1 VNRHRARR
9 RFGQNF
15 LIDDR
20 EISRIVTAIEP
31 RPVQHLV
38 EIGPGHGALTGAIA
52 AKVARLDVI
61 EIDRDLVPDLE
72 ALTVTYPNLTVHCA
86 DALRFDFATLAC
98 HEERLRIFGNLP
110 YNISTPLLFHLL
122 ESSSQ
127 IADMHLM
134 LQKEVVDRL
143 AAEPGDEAYGRISVM
158 VQYHCHVEKLFT
170 IGPKAFRPV
179 PKVDSAVVRLTPYR
193 EPPTVVNDLAA
204 FGEVVKRAFAYRR
217 KTLRNAMKGL
227 LDSAAIKDAGVDPG
241 QRGERL
247 SLNDFARLSN
257 RIPAADR

>member
-1 VNRHRARR
+1 MSQHRARR

-20 EISRIVTAIEP
+20 EISRIVAAIDP
-31 RPVQHLV
+31 LPVQHLV
-38 EIGPGHGALTGAIA
+38 EIGPGQGALTSSIA
-52 AKVARLDVI
+52 ARVARLDVV
-61 EIDRDLVPDLE
+61 EIDRDLIPDLE
-72 ALTVTYPNLTVHCA
+72 ALTATFPNLRVHCA
-86 DALRFDFATLAC
+86 DALRFDFAELAGDK
-98 HEERLRIFGNLP
+98 ERLRIFGNLP

-122 ESSSQ
+122 ESSSC

-143 AAEPGDEAYGRISVM
+143 AAEPGDEAYGRLSVM

-170 IGPKAFRPV
+170 IGPQAFRPS

-193 EPPTVVNDLAA
+193 EPHVAVNDVAA
-204 FGEVVKRAFAYRR
+204 FSEVVKRAFAYRR
-217 KTLRNAMKGL
+217 KTLRNALKGL
-227 LDSAAIKDAGVDPG
+227 LDGPAIELAGIDPG

-247 SLNDFARLSN
+247 SLRDFARLSN
-257 RIPAADR
+257 QLPAADR